1 MSMNAAQNLVR
12 SRRLLVAAWLLAG
25 LLAPLYL
32 HAADDPGRHIIPVL
46 RERLG
51 LSEPQVRSA
60 LGALLVFVRERLTK
74 TEFNDL
80 AETIP
85 NAQRIMQDVKLRGV
99 VNAPLDDLD
108 EYEATLSNVGIGQPL
123 ASQFVP
129 AVLQA
134 LADTG
139 HLHERD
145 ILARVVR

>member
-1 MSMNAAQNLVR
+1 MNAAQNLPR
-12 SRRLLVAAWLLAG
+12 SRRLLMAACVLAG
-25 LLAPLYL
+25 LLAPLYS
-32 HAADDPGRHIIPVL
+32 HSADDPGRSIIPVL
-46 RERLG
+46 QQRLG
-51 LSEPQVRSA
+51 LSDSQVRSA

-74 TEFNDL
+74 PEFDDL

-85 NAQRIMQDVKLRGV
+85 NARRIMQDVKLRGV

-123 ASQFVP
+123 ASKFVP

-145 ILARVVR
+145 ILWRVVR